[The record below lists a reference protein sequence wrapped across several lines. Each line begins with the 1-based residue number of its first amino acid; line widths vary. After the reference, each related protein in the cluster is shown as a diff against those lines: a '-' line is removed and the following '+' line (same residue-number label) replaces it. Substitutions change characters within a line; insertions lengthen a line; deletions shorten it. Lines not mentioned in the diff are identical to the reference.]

1 MQSVAENLLHK
12 SWRNCIFAKLTKIF
26 FQYQYQQAMKNSIL
40 LLTIFF
46 LLGSSCRKPQDP
58 PPPSL
63 LINGNK
69 FRVHQYSLNGQDNTA
84 KFANCVLYFQQDG
97 KFEITQ
103 DGKLFSGS
111 WEEYSEPPKLSIE
124 ILTNN
129 NYLNLLSREWQNDL
143 LNPTRV
149 KLVDELNA
157 PQQILILDLIK

>member
-1 MQSVAENLLHK
+1 
-12 SWRNCIFAKLTKIF
+12 
-26 FQYQYQQAMKNSIL
+26 MKNSIL

-46 LLGSSCRKPQDP
+46 LFGISCRKPQDP

-84 KFANCVLYFQQDG
+84 KFANSVLYFQQDG
-97 KFEITQ
+97 KLELTQ

-111 WEEYSEPPKLSIE
+111 WEEYSEPP
-124 ILTNN
+124 ILNIGISTNN
-129 NYLNLLSREWQNDL
+129 TYLNLLSREWQNDL
-143 LNPTRV
+143 LNPTRI

-157 PQQILILDLIK
+157 PQHILILDLIK